1 MNEYNPDSV
10 NKSYAIEKK
19 NHVTIMDLHE
29 SGGHE
34 IYYFGLVI
42 QKKILVSIYFLK

>member
-1 MNEYNPDSV
+1 MNNG
-10 NKSYAIEKK
+10 EKK
-19 NHVTIMDLHE
+19 HVAKMDLHE

-42 QKKILVSIYFLK
+42 QNMQKILFSIYFLK